1 MAPMEDTA
9 FFRWAARY
17 KFTLAMENYVCEDYT
32 TEKLWRPLRL
42 GSVPIV
48 FGAPN
53 VKVSEMTT
61 DYVVCCSVRN
71 VHVLV
76 KTFYRWSHQTGKS
89 DDGRLCQE
97 VANGRFRLYNVNI
110 FGL

>member
-1 MAPMEDTA
+1 MDDVG

-17 KFTLAMENYVCEDYT
+17 KFTLAMENYVCDDYV

-53 VKVSEMTT
+53 IKVI
-61 DYVVCCSVRN
+61 CILRKRN
-71 VHVLV
+71 GTVNHLIFEASNFGDFNTLTYWRSLILAVSQFNVL
-76 KTFYRWSHQTGKS
+76 
-89 DDGRLCQE
+89 
-97 VANGRFRLYNVNI
+97 
-110 FGL
+110 

>member
-1 MAPMEDTA
+1 MAPLDDVG

-17 KFTLAMENYVCEDYT
+17 KFTLAMENYVCNDYV

-53 VKVSEMTT
+53 VKVMV
-61 DYVVCCSVRN
+61 YI
-71 VHVLV
+71 
-76 KTFYRWSHQTGKS
+76 
-89 DDGRLCQE
+89 
-97 VANGRFRLYNVNI
+97 LYSRTPYHSFPKI
-110 FGL
+110 WTRPFD

>member
-1 MAPMEDTA
+1 MDDAG

-17 KFTLAMENYVCEDYT
+17 KFTLAMENYVCDDYV

-53 VKVSEMTT
+53 IKVIKYIDGTVHFMEWSLGEELWNGVLEWRQILEWQKILITLADSVYLTFLNIWTT
-61 DYVVCCSVRN
+61 
-71 VHVLV
+71 
-76 KTFYRWSHQTGKS
+76 
-89 DDGRLCQE
+89 
-97 VANGRFRLYNVNI
+97 
-110 FGL
+110 